1 MTRSQWGGLEYL
13 LRAGDKQGESP
24 NGRESPR
31 HPVGRG
37 LSTWPSIWLR
47 RAAALSEDAF
57 FRLWYPKYAQ
67 KSDFGMD
74 SPQNPRWA
82 GTKVAKTCGR
92 SYRSRKTAHPLPQ
105 KDNFGDSCLGFLSF
119 AGGVRRLCAIAVRCQ
134 QQVMRLV
141 AGSGTSEA
149 VFPRDYRSPPG
160 LRTITRSYTANSGL
174 RYSRTISKPKCLYS
188 PSNLSE

>member
-1 MTRSQWGGLEYL
+1 MTRSQWGGLEYP

-37 LSTWPSIWLR
+37 LSLGPPSGSDGLR
-47 RAAALSEDAF
+47 LFPKTRF
-57 FRLWYPKYAQ
+57 F
-67 KSDFGMD
+67 DFGMD

-105 KDNFGDSCLGFLSF
+105 KDNFGDSCLGFPNF

-188 PSNLSE
+188 PSNLLE